1 MKISNNIVLGSIFV
15 VLFFASNFFPVSALT
30 DTEKRQLYEKGES
43 LFSNGSFREA
53 LSLYEKILDEDPIYS
68 DAIGAKAAVFHRWG
82 DYDSAIKYYDIAI
95 SLNSTNP
102 FFLNDRGSALL
113 SLGDDL
119 AAEKSLKKSL
129 SLLPGFVDA
138 LNGLANVYSYRQDY
152 QSELQYRQAVL
163 VVEPQNV
170 EAMIGVGNALLGM
183 GNYVESVRQYD
194 SVLLQDSTNVNA
206 MIGLGNAHFE
216 MNDYSAA
223 SEFYDS
229 ALNLDPQNI
238 NAMRGSSMT
247 HLHMGNIEESVKI
260 DQQSK
265 KSEQNQSNFTNEKI
279 PNWVKNI
286 FIWYGQDQISEND
299 VLSAIEYLLKEKFI
313 LVNQT

>member
-1 MKISNNIVLGSIFV
+1 MLGTLFV
-15 VLFFASNFFPVSALT
+15 VLISVSTFYSVYALT
-30 DTEKRQLYEKGES
+30 DTEKRKLYEKGES

-53 LSLYEKILDEDPIYS
+53 LSIYEKILDEDPSYS
-68 DAIGAKAAVFHRWG
+68 DAVGAKAAVFHRWG

-113 SLGDDL
+113 SLGNDL
-119 AAEKSLKKSL
+119 EAEKSLNKSL

-163 VVEPQNV
+163 VVEPKNI

-183 GNYVESVRQYD
+183 GNYVESIRQYD
-194 SVLLQDSTNVNA
+194 FVLLQDSTNVNA
-206 MIGLGNAHFE
+206 MIGLGNVHLE
-216 MNDYSAA
+216 MNDYSTAL
-223 SEFYDS
+223 EFYHS
-229 ALNLDPQNI
+229 ALNLDPQNV
-238 NAMRGSSMT
+238 NAMRGSSIT
-247 HLHMGNIEESVKI
+247 HLHMGNIEESVNL

-265 KSEQNQSNFTNEKI
+265 KSEQNQSNFTNQKI

-299 VLSAIEYLLKEKFI
+299 VLNAIEYLLKEKLI
-313 LVNQT
+313 LVN